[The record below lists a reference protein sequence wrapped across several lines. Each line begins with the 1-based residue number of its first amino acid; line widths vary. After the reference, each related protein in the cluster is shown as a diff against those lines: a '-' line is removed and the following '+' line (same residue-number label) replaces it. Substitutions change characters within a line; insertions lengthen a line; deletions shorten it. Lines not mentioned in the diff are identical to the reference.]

1 MFQFSFNWIGT
12 KPRTVQY
19 RVPGL
24 GEVDWNRVV
33 DALYEHGY
41 DGVLSVEHEDP
52 VWGVTEPRIK
62 TGLRIAHRT
71 LRPLMVA

>member
-1 MFQFSFNWIGT
+1 MDT
-12 KPRTVQY
+12 
-19 RVPGL
+19 
-24 GEVDWNRVV
+24 
-33 DALYEHGY
+33 LYEHGY

>member
-1 MFQFSFNWIGT
+1 M
-12 KPRTVQY
+12 
-19 RVPGL
+19 
-24 GEVDWNRVV
+24 
-33 DALYEHGY
+33 DALYEQGY